1 MGEDD
6 GRNERIG
13 RRIGIA
19 VFAVAM
25 AALVWVAVQGPEE
38 PKSPAELAAEYEPS
52 AADAERMCR
61 EDVARKLKA
70 PGTARFGDVAAAP
83 VGDTFGGD
91 EWTVTGWVDAENS
104 FGATIRSEWT
114 CQATHR
120 GGGRWRTLTTI
131 D

>member
-6 GRNERIG
+6 GRSERIG

-38 PKSPAELAAEYEPS
+38 PKSPAEYEPS

-61 EDVARKLKA
+61 EDVAGKLKA
-70 PGTARFGDVAAAP
+70 PSTATFGDVRSTISDDFDP
-83 VGDTFGGD
+83 DR
-91 EWTVTGWVDAENS
+91 WTVTGWVDAENS

-120 GGGRWRTLTTI
+120 GGGRWRTLATI